1 MLRHVR
7 GRAPSLPTAISL
19 LALAIVLT
27 GTAFAATGQIVN
39 IADPSNSA
47 HVAKVD
53 GNGAL
58 RTTFTPSVPFA
69 GSISMTANAMTVVTP
84 PTTATLA
91 FTRFLAS
98 NLADSVLHN
107 AFQISIYQV
116 GGSGGTCSGSPKW
129 LASYDVPPSSTV
141 VDALATPMV
150 LKPPSG
156 SPQWCLEAIAILSDN
171 PGSYYL
177 PHFAWNGYV
186 VSGTFSGA
194 PSAAQQPPASGEA
207 AAKHVG

>member
-1 MLRHVR
+1 MLRRVR

-39 IADPSNSA
+39 IADPSNAA

-53 GNGAL
+53 VNGAL
-58 RTTFTPSVPFA
+58 RTSSTPVQPFA
-69 GSISMTANAMTVVTP
+69 GSTSLTANSLAQITP
-84 PTTATLA
+84 PTTATVA

-98 NLADSVLHN
+98 NLADSSLHA
-107 AFQISIYQV
+107 AFQISIYQF
-116 GGSGGTCSGSPKW
+116 GGSGGTCNGTSKW
-129 LASYDVPPSSTV
+129 LASYDVSPSSTV
-141 VDALATPMV
+141 VDALPSPLV
-150 LKPPSG
+150 LKPLTG
-156 SPQWCLEAIAILSDN
+156 YPQWCLEAVATLSDN

-194 PSAAQQPPASGEA
+194 AAAQGPSTPAEA

>member
-1 MLRHVR
+1 MLKRVR
-7 GRAPSLPTAISL
+7 LRAPSLPTAISL

-53 GNGAL
+53 ANGAL
-58 RTTFTPSVPFA
+58 HTSFTPAVPFA
-69 GSISMTANAMTVVTP
+69 GSITMSANSMMQITA
-84 PTTATLA
+84 PTTATVA

-98 NLADSVLHN
+98 NLADSSLHS
-107 AFQISIYQV
+107 AFQISIYEF
-116 GGSGGTCSGSPKW
+116 GGKNGVCNGSSRW
-129 LASYDVPPSSTV
+129 LASYDVSPSATV

-150 LKPPSG
+150 LQPLSG
-156 SPQWCLEAIAILSDN
+156 YPQWCLEATAALSDN

-194 PSAAQQPPASGEA
+194 SAAPASPASGEA
-207 AAKHVG
+207 AAKHIG